1 MGDVRTEPP
10 AADLVLQHQALES
23 TPEEVTVLVT
33 GFGPFLS
40 QFPINPSHEITK
52 LLPTTLLPDPSD
64 PTSPR
69 IRLIVHPSP
78 LPVAYHPT
86 ATLVPTILAAQN
98 PDLVLHLGLA
108 AGRNY
113 FALERSSV
121 RIGYGRN
128 KDVLGQRWADF
139 DSDRQW
145 PSHLKAFTEGDGKLC
160 SYPDRLAT
168 SLPFEDIWRRW
179 RALCADIEGVGDG
192 TSSATFVTTIAT
204 PPHQT
209 GIPVAPSAGAATSKP
224 WKRVEVRPSDDVGS
238 FLCGFIYWTT
248 LAWFW
253 ARAQQRQKE
262 EREKADA
269 GIVPTETQQAQQ
281 PQRLVAPEEEGERPV
296 LFLHVPGCPEERDL
310 QRGKEITVAAI
321 KAMVASWLGQKRRRA
336 KDLVI

>member
-10 AADLVLQHQALES
+10 AADLVLQHQDIETA
-23 TPEEVTVLVT
+23 PEEVTVLVT
-33 GFGPFLS
+33 GFGPFLA

-52 LLPTTLLPDPSD
+52 LLPTTLLPDPSE
-64 PTSPR
+64 PTNPR
-69 IRLIVHPSP
+69 IRLIIHPSP

-86 ATLVPTILAAQN
+86 ATIVPTILSART

-128 KDVLGQRWADF
+128 KDVLGQRWTDV

-179 RALCADIEGVGDG
+179 RSLCADIEGVGDG
-192 TSSATFVTTIAT
+192 TSSATYVTTIST

-209 GIPVAPSAGAATSKP
+209 GVPIPPPAGAATSRP
-224 WKRVEVRPSDDVGS
+224 WNRVEVRPSDDVGS

-253 ARAQQRQKE
+253 ALHQQKQKE
-262 EREKADA
+262 DKEREYA
-269 GIVPTETQQAQQ
+269 GLQPEPQQ
-281 PQRLVAPEEEGERPV
+281 PRRLAAPEDDGERPV

-321 KAMVASWLGQKRRRA
+321 RAMVASWLGQKRRRA
-336 KDLVI
+336 NDFVV

>member
-179 RALCADIEGVGDG
+179 RAL
-192 TSSATFVTTIAT
+192 
-204 PPHQT
+204 
-209 GIPVAPSAGAATSKP
+209 
-224 WKRVEVRPSDDVGS
+224 VEVRPSDDVGS

-269 GIVPTETQQAQQ
+269 GI
-281 PQRLVAPEEEGERPV
+281 EGERPV

>member
-209 GIPVAPSAGAATSKP
+209 
-224 WKRVEVRPSDDVGS
+224 VEVRPSDDVGS

-269 GIVPTETQQAQQ
+269 GI
-281 PQRLVAPEEEGERPV
+281 EGERPV

>member
-10 AADLVLQHQALES
+10 AADLDLHPQAIE
-23 TPEEVTVLVT
+23 TAPEEVTVLVT
-33 GFGPFLS
+33 GFGPFLA

-52 LLPTTLLPDPSD
+52 LLPTTLLPDPSE

-69 IRLIVHPSP
+69 IRLIIHPSP

-86 ATLVPTILAAQN
+86 ATFVPTILSAQT

-128 KDVLGQRWADF
+128 KDVLGQRWTDV
-139 DSDRQW
+139 DSDKQW
-145 PSHLKAFTEGDGKLC
+145 PSHLKAFTERDGKLC

-179 RALCADIEGVGDG
+179 RSLCADIEGVGDG
-192 TSSATFVTTIAT
+192 TSSATYVMTIST
-204 PPHQT
+204 PPHHT
-209 GIPVAPSAGAATSKP
+209 GVSVAPPASAPTSKP
-224 WKRVEVRPSDDVGS
+224 WNRVEVRPSDDVGS

-253 ARAQQRQKE
+253 ALHRQKQKE
-262 EREKADA
+262 VKERELA
-269 GIVPTETQQAQQ
+269 GLRTEPQQ
-281 PQRLVAPEEEGERPV
+281 PRRLAAPEDDGERPV

-321 KAMVASWLGQKRRRA
+321 RAMVASWLGQKRRRA
-336 KDLVI
+336 KDFVV

>member
-10 AADLVLQHQALES
+10 AAHLVLDHHGPDP
-23 TPEEVTVLVT
+23 TPDEVTVLIT
-33 GFGPFLS
+33 GFGPFLT

-52 LLPTTLLPDPSD
+52 LLPTTILPDPSD

-69 IRLIVHPSP
+69 IRLIIHPSP
-78 LPVAYHPT
+78 LPVAYHPV
-86 ATLVPTILAAQN
+86 ATLVPTILSAQN

-128 KDVLGQRWADF
+128 KDVLGQRWTDV

-192 TSSATFVTTIAT
+192 PSSSATFVTTIST
-204 PPHQT
+204 PTPI
-209 GIPVAPSAGAATSKP
+209 GVAPSATSTSRP
-224 WKRVEVRPSDDVGS
+224 WNRVDVRPSDDVGS

-253 ARAQQRQKE
+253 ARGQQRQKE
-262 EREKADA
+262 EMEKEDS
-269 GIVPTETQQAQQ
+269 GVQQSTTQQQQQ
-281 PQRLVAPEEEGERPV
+281 PPASTEDEGQRPV

-321 KAMVASWLGQKRRRA
+321 RAMVASWLGQKRRREKEQA
-336 KDLVI
+336 LAV

>member
-10 AADLVLQHQALES
+10 AAHLVLDHHGPDP
-23 TPEEVTVLVT
+23 TPDEVTVLIT
-33 GFGPFLS
+33 GFGPFLT

-52 LLPTTLLPDPSD
+52 LLPTTILPDPSD

-69 IRLIVHPSP
+69 IRLIIHPSP
-78 LPVAYHPT
+78 LPVAYHPV
-86 ATLVPTILAAQN
+86 ATLVPTILSAQN

-128 KDVLGQRWADF
+128 KDVLGQRWTDV

-192 TSSATFVTTIAT
+192 PSSSATVD
-204 PPHQT
+204 
-209 GIPVAPSAGAATSKP
+209 
-224 WKRVEVRPSDDVGS
+224 VRPSDDVGS

-253 ARAQQRQKE
+253 ARGQQRQKE
-262 EREKADA
+262 EMEKEDS
-269 GIVPTETQQAQQ
+269 GD
-281 PQRLVAPEEEGERPV
+281 EGQRPV

-321 KAMVASWLGQKRRRA
+321 RAMVASWLGQKRRREKEQA
-336 KDLVI
+336 LAV